1 MSPRSKW
8 FAMRVVRFLSI
19 GLLVLTIVFILP
31 RIMPGSPVENILGE
45 GSVGLSDE
53 AREALLSKY
62 QLNKPIWD
70 QYLAFLK
77 SIFTFDFGYSITRS
91 MPVNELLINRI
102 PWTVILALPPIIF
115 GSMLAIYSSVKCG
128 MSQGSKLDRFLS
140 GISIYFETIPGFLFA
155 MVMIFIFSFQLGIFP
170 LGHLRSGEYTGVGD
184 IMDIIYHLTLPIITL
199 TLSIFLGKF
208 LVLRN
213 NVIQMSHENYI
224 FVARSK
230 GLSED
235 YIRNK
240 HIMRNTMPIF
250 LSMLIMNIGFILS
263 GALMI
268 EIVFSFQG
276 MGTLLQSS
284 VTAQDYPVIQ
294 GIFIILVGWVLFTNL
309 FAEFIYGI
317 ADPRIGDSVDKR
329 SNL

>member
-1 MSPRSKW
+1 MSPRNKW
-8 FAMRVVRFLSI
+8 FAMRVVRFVSI

-31 RIMPGSPVENILGE
+31 RIMPGDPVENILGE
-45 GSVGLSDE
+45 ASIGLTDE
-53 AREALLSKY
+53 AREALLNKY
-62 QLNKPIWD
+62 RLNEPIWD
-70 QYLAFLK
+70 QYIAFLT
-77 SIFTFDFGYSITRS
+77 SIFTLDFGYSITRS
-91 MPVNELLINRI
+91 MPVDRLIMNRL
-102 PWTVILALPPIIF
+102 PWTIMLTLPPIIF
-115 GSMLAIYSSVKCG
+115 GSILAIFTSIKCG
-128 MSQGSKLDRFLS
+128 MSQGSKLDRLLS

-155 MVMIFIFSFQLGIFP
+155 MVMILIFSFQLGIFP
-170 LGHLRSGEYTGVGD
+170 LGHLRSGEYTGIGN

-208 LVLRN
+208 LILRN

-230 GLSED
+230 GLSEK
-235 YIRNK
+235 YIERK
-240 HIMRNTMPIF
+240 HIMRNTMPVF
-250 LSMLIMNIGFILS
+250 LSMLIMNIGFMIS

-276 MGTLLQSS
+276 MGTLLQSAI
-284 VTAQDYPVIQ
+284 TAQDYPVIQ
-294 GIFIILVGWVLFTNL
+294 GVFIILVGWVLFTNL

-317 ADPRIGDSVDKR
+317 ADPRIGDSIDKR